1 MAKPAKTSHVVIP
14 QQYAGLWIAW
24 DSLETMIIASGR
36 TLEEARQAAQRAG
49 EPAPVLEKVP
59 RADVRFVGSAT

>member
-1 MAKPAKTSHVVIP
+1 MSKQPKTSHVVIP
-14 QQYAGLWIAW
+14 QEYAGLWIAW
-24 DSLETMIIASGR
+24 DSKETKIIASGR

-49 EPAPVLEKVP
+49 EQEPVLEKVP